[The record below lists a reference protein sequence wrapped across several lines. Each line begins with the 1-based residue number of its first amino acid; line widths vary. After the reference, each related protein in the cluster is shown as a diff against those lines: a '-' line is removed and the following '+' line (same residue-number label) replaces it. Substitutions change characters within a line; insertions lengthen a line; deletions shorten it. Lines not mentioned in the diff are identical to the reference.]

1 MRRELASAETSK
13 PYGHS
18 TDNGPMEWLPSCSP
32 QRAYAYLLTTFCP
45 KEPLGLAVEGP
56 VKPTGLLGER
66 RNESRTVHN
75 DGKARLPWSTSI
87 HQDIQ
92 HGERCTFRLSGNQQ
106 KSLTHSCFADEKPQ
120 SRGSLEHGISSLIS
134 EDARPE
140 FQAFP

>member
-1 MRRELASAETSK
+1 MQRPLSRMDIPLTMGPWSGFPAAHHRGPK
-13 PYGHS
+13 PTFS
-18 TDNGPMEWLPSCSP
+18 
-32 QRAYAYLLTTFCP
+32 TTFRP

-134 EDARPE
+134 EEARPE
-140 FQAFP
+140 FQAFPRPST